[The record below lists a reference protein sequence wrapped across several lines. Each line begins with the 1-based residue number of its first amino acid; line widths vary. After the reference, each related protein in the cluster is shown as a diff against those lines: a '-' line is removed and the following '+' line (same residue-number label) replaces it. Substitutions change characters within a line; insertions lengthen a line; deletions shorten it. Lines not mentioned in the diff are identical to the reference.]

1 MISKIVKE
9 LPQIARLSI
18 KATRR
23 RRVAETPADRPNIY
37 RVREYFAA
45 VCMGEAIITAAEPPQ
60 WVVST
65 PMVDFTPVP
74 GPIPGQYKLEMDPEC
89 AQFLRP
95 PFSDPD
101 GMSPDDTD
109 TTV

>member
-23 RRVAETPADRPNIY
+23 KQVSADSLNIY

-45 VCMGEAIITAAEPPQ
+45 VCMTEAIIIAAEPPQ

-65 PMVDFTPVP
+65 PIVDFTPVP

-89 AQFLRP
+89 AQFLHP

-101 GMSPDDTD
+101 GMSPDDTN